1 MQNQSYQVV
10 VPVST
15 NTHHQNANNG
25 ESMTFNTSLERRQFV
40 QLERSK
46 GWEVFLSFQRMIGNK
61 ELYAVARRAL

>member
-1 MQNQSYQVV
+1 MQDESYQVV

-15 NTHHQNANNG
+15 TTRHQNDNGG
-25 ESMTFNTSLERRQFV
+25 ESMTFNTSLERKQFI

-46 GWEVFLSFQRMIGNK
+46 GWEVFLSFQRMIESK